1 MNSFNVSNLKT
12 FLLVFEISPT
22 IENIHFDLIE
32 SGFAHCMLVEVSPQ
46 DAYRKAIFFVKKADW
61 KIDKV
66 EQNPVEI
73 TEDQCKSRID
83 ILQQYNKAQ
92 TERVAIEY
100 IVGARTE
107 AALKEPIQLTH
118 ISSNQFD
125 LNNWLITGKKLAD
138 RGRCLHFDQG
148 KYCNK
153 IISAH
158 SIQKNQSLSAIAD
171 NGHAYEVSRDISNLK
186 KNKGLIS
193 YKKSGINKISTFLGF
208 CKKHD
213 NELFEPI
220 DNSVLR
226 PTDQQ
231 VFLYAYRS
239 LCREL
244 FVKQNAFD
252 LIESQ
257 LKNIKINKAVRDFL
271 ENSKRGEEFGLN
283 NLEVHKSNYDAS
295 LSKQAYSDI
304 KYTLFIS
311 KQKPSVVFSGLF
323 YPDYDFMGRQLQNL
337 ADQSIS
343 LITICFAPMNNSEWG
358 FIFAWHKS
366 SSVICDSFMESL
378 ATMIFEGKKIG
389 DSLFRLVMSNCEN
402 IAISPLWWETLSS
415 TAKEQISMKITSMV
429 DPFVEIK
436 QDYLMTG
443 FEGISVWEFDQVI
456 TNVSH

>member
-1 MNSFNVSNLKT
+1 MNRFNVSNLKT
-12 FLLVFEISPT
+12 FFLVFEISPT
-22 IENIHFDLIE
+22 TQNMHYGLIE
-32 SGFAHCMLVEVSPQ
+32 SGFALCMLVEESPQ
-46 DAYRKAIFFVKKADW
+46 DAYRKAIFLVKKTDW
-61 KIDKV
+61 EINKL
-66 EQNPVEI
+66 EQKPVEI

-83 ILQQYNKAQ
+83 NLQQYHKAQ
-92 TERVAIEY
+92 TDRVAIEY
-100 IVGARTE
+100 ILGARIE
-107 AALKEPIQLTH
+107 ARLKEPVPLRH
-118 ISSNQFD
+118 NSSNQFD
-125 LNNWLITGKKLAD
+125 LNNWLKKGKKLSD
-138 RGRCLHFDQG
+138 KGRCLHFDQG
-148 KYCNK
+148 KYCNE
-153 IISAH
+153 IISSH

-171 NGHAYEVSRDISNLK
+171 NGHVYEISRDIGNLK
-186 KNKGLIS
+186 KNNGRIS
-193 YKKSGINKISTFLGF
+193 YKKSGINKVSTFLGF

-257 LKNIKINKAVRDFL
+257 LKNIKINQAVRDFL
-271 ENSKRGEEFGLN
+271 ESSKRGEEFGLN
-283 NLEVHKSNYDAS
+283 NLKAHKFSYDKS
-295 LSKQAYSDI
+295 LSDQSYSDI

-343 LITICFAPMNNSEWG
+343 LSLITICFAPMNNSEWG

-378 ATMIFEGKKIG
+378 ATMIFEDKKIG
-389 DSLFRLVMSNCEN
+389 DLLFRLIMLSCEN
-402 IAISPLWWETLSS
+402 IAISPKWWETLSS
-415 TAKEQISMKITSMV
+415 SAKEQIS
-429 DPFVEIK
+429 E
-436 QDYLMTG
+436 
-443 FEGISVWEFDQVI
+443 WEFDQVI
-456 TNVSH
+456 TNVEQ